1 MGRAAGKVWGKVK
14 GVLTP
19 WVAAVAVVTLLLVVF
34 LTWTVGLLN
43 DPANL
48 QQWALAGLY
57 GALVLATFLLTD
69 ANRRRCIT
77 TTASGCARRTSS
89 GRTKTAYRSRWTTRR
104 RCATPASSRTR
115 SPPSSY
121 TYAMDTTHEFPGGGA
136 PTVTWRSRWA

>member
-1 MGRAAGKVWGKVK
+1 VGRAAGKVWGKVK

-69 ANRRRCIT
+69 ANRTSLHHYYRERLCSAYLVGQDENRVPQPLDYT
-77 TTASGCARRTSS
+77 TTLRYSCIQQDTL
-89 GRTKTAYRSRWTTRR
+89 TAVVVHLRYGHNS
-104 RCATPASSRTR
+104 
-115 SPPSSY
+115 
-121 TYAMDTTHEFPGGGA
+121 
-136 PTVTWRSRWA
+136 